1 MNTNRLLQIGAL
13 TLIAAFAANSGAF
26 TPSQQ
31 PPDTTAV
38 PGNVVLA
45 LSVEFPTATQASYPS
60 TTYTYTQRYEGY
72 FDNRKCYTYNTANE
86 VFTPVSAQNTSTGAC
101 PVSTQWAGNL
111 LNWLTMSNLDQFRSV
126 MTGGARDTFSTK
138 AASHPGDTTGRTVLI
153 RTFGSQQGSIGN
165 NPVRNLTVG
174 TPGLPLSG
182 TPTARF
188 ARSFGYG
195 TKFIVSEANN
205 FANLAPADQTTV
217 NQRETCA
224 NTPLPGAA
232 NTSSCFNIRVEVCI
246 AVPGVGLEANCQN
259 KYSGVPK
266 PEGLIQQYNTDMRFA
281 ALGYLNVANGT
292 REGAV
297 LRSAMKSV
305 GPNAATKIGVV
316 PNPAPEWDST
326 TGIMFTNPD
335 SADALA
341 SNVENSGLMNYL
353 NKFGNSGIYET
364 YDNVS
369 ELYYA
374 SQLYLRGYQAPGNY
388 SDNLTLVP
396 RDPRKDNFPVIT
408 GGDLAR
414 SGSRDPIINTCQ
426 KNYILGIGDINT
438 HCDGNLPG
446 STNLKCS
453 PTTVA
458 DPAPS
463 DNVNVQSL
471 LNDIATYEGILPNAI
486 VGVGNGGGINSGNTP
501 YIASLA
507 YWGNTKDIR
516 SDLSGTQNIRTY
528 WVDVLE
534 AWGGTI
540 AAASVRKTQY
550 WMATKYGGF
559 KTDLVTG
566 SNPNTNP
573 LSWDSDSNGSPDN
586 WFAGSNPVAMRTG
599 LSQAF
604 KSIADDS
611 AASASSA
618 AVSSSRQTSSSQII
632 YAGYSPKDWSG
643 TVSACKPTQTG
654 PECAVSPDWEASK
667 WLRTKAPLQVATP
680 LTENTRKI
688 FTSQRAATFTKM
700 PFRWADLN
708 TDQQTILNAADSLG
722 SARLDYL
729 RGKRTGEGTSF
740 RVRADNLL
748 GDIVNSGVTYVAGSS
763 PAYTGSKFPGH
774 AAYRNATKTRP
785 PVVYVGSNDGMLHA
799 FSGVDG
805 KELFG
810 YIPGSVFAN
819 LPSLTDLAFKHRY
832 FVDSTPMAGDF
843 EKSAGVWGT
852 LLVGGLGAGGR
863 GFYALD
869 ISNQSNFA
877 TSDEGT
883 LATTPLWEFTSAQDV
898 DVGYTFNEPSINPI
912 TGTYLQIA
920 KVADAAEVNGVWRVV
935 MGNGYGSTNGN
946 AVLFMLDA
954 NTGAASTK
962 LTAAVGSANGLST
975 PTPVDTDRD
984 GLVDTVYAGDARG
997 NMHKF
1002 QFSIPQGVD
1011 FVLAKAGDPLGQW
1024 RYIGTLY
1031 TASTAAIPST
1041 REPITT
1047 APSVA
1052 QACDGVGWNVA
1063 FGTGKLNEDSDYGDK
1078 TTRGYYNVVDKSPS
1092 STLTVPS
1099 ADLGLISVTESA
1111 LGVDL
1116 VRRDWVTPNLSGK
1129 RGWKLALSDGERVLS
1144 NSTLPPDTGTVLF
1157 ATTKPKGDICTPGNT
1172 GFLVAINL
1180 CSGRSGDLL
1189 VNGALV
1195 GGISIKSSGV
1205 VKVSNTYTNTTNK
1218 QTVVCNQEGC
1228 KGPAPPQLTPAVA
1241 PRGRYNWREILT
1253 K

>member
-1 MNTNRLLQIGAL
+1 MNTNRTLKLGAI
-13 TLIAAFAANSGAF
+13 TLIAAFAAKSGAF

-60 TTYTYTQRYEGY
+60 QNYTFTVRYEGY
-72 FDNRKCYTYNTANE
+72 FDNRKCYRYNPTNE
-86 VFTPVSAQNTSTGAC
+86 VFTPVSAQNVATGAC
-101 PVSTQWAGNL
+101 PVADQWAGNL

-126 MTGGARDTFSTK
+126 MTGGTRDSFSSMAT
-138 AASHPGDTTGRTVLI
+138 AYPGDTTTRTVLI
-153 RTFGSQQGSIGN
+153 RTYGSQQGSAGN

-174 TPGLPLSG
+174 TPGMPLTG
-182 TPTARF
+182 VNKF

-195 TKFIVSEANN
+195 SKFIVSNANN
-205 FANLAPADQTTV
+205 FANLTLADQK
-217 NQRETCA
+217 NTCA
-224 NTPLPGAA
+224 ATPLPGAA
-232 NTSSCFNIRVEVCI
+232 GTSSCFNIRVEACVV
-246 AVPGVGLEANCQN
+246 VPGVGLEANCQN
-259 KYSGVPK
+259 KYSGAPK
-266 PEGLIQQYNTDMRFA
+266 PEGLIQQYNNDMRFS

-292 REGAV
+292 RNGAV

-305 GPNAATKIGVV
+305 GPNAATKTGVV
-316 PNPAPEWDST
+316 PNPAPEWNTT
-326 TGIMFTNPD
+326 TGVMFTNPD
-335 SADALA
+335 PADALA
-341 SNVENSGLMNYL
+341 SAVPNSGLMNYL
-353 NKFGNSGIYET
+353 NKFGYSGIYET

-374 SQLYLRGYQAPGNY
+374 SQLYLRGRQPPPDY
-388 SDNLTLVP
+388 SDNLTAAL
-396 RDPRKDNFPVIT
+396 KDDFPVIT
-408 GGDLAR
+408 GNDLLR
-414 SGSRDPIINTCQ
+414 GGTRDPIINTCQ

-446 STNLKCS
+446 SNNVRCS
-453 PTTVA
+453 AGTPT
-458 DPAPS
+458 DP
-463 DNVNVQSL
+463 DGVNVQSL
-471 LNDIATYEGILPNAI
+471 FDTIRGYEGLAANGV
-486 VGVGNGGGINSGNTP
+486 VGVGGGVGLNNGNTP

-507 YWGNTKDIR
+507 FWGNTTDIR

-534 AWGGTI
+534 AWNGTI
-540 AAASVRKTQY
+540 EAASIRKTQY

-559 KTDLVTG
+559 KTELVTG
-566 SNPNTNP
+566 NNPNTAP
-573 LSWDSDSNGSPDN
+573 LSWDSDNNASPDN
-586 WFAGSNPVAMRTG
+586 WFAGSNPVAMRNG

-604 KSIADDS
+604 KAIADDS

-618 AVSSSRQTSSSQII
+618 AVSSSRQTSNSQII

-643 TVSACKPTQTG
+643 TVRACKPTQTEA
-654 PECAVSPDWEASK
+654 ECTTSPDWEASK

-680 LTENTRKI
+680 LTETTRKI
-688 FTSQRAATFTKM
+688 FTSERGATFNKMRFQWANLNTAQRAV
-700 PFRWADLN
+700 LN
-708 TDQQTILNAADSLG
+708 GSDSLG

-729 RGKRTGEGTSF
+729 RGKRTDEGTTF

-748 GDIVNSGVTYVAGSS
+748 GDIVNSGVTYVSGSS
-763 PAYTGSKFPGH
+763 PAYSGSKFPGH
-774 AAYRNATKTRP
+774 ATYRNSTKNRP

-799 FSGVDG
+799 FSGTDG

-819 LPSLTDLAFKHRY
+819 LPSLTALAFSHRY

-852 LLVGGLGAGGR
+852 MLTGGLGAGGK

-869 ISNQSNFA
+869 ISDQSNFA
-877 TSDEGT
+877 TSNEAT
-883 LATTPLWEFTSAQDV
+883 LAAMPMWEFTSAQDA
-898 DVGYTFNEPSINPI
+898 DVGFTFNEPSINPI
-912 TGTYLQIA
+912 TGAYLQIA

-935 MGNGYGSTNGN
+935 VGNGYGSTNGN

-962 LTAAVGSANGLST
+962 LTAALGSGNGLST

-1002 QFSIPQGVD
+1002 QFSVPQGLD

-1024 RYIGTLY
+1024 RYVGNLF
-1031 TASTAAIPST
+1031 TASTTATPLIPST

-1052 QACDGVGWNVA
+1052 PSCDGVGWNVT
-1063 FGTGKLNEDSDYGDK
+1063 FGTGKLNEDADYGDK
-1078 TTRGYYNVVDKSPS
+1078 TARGYYNVVDKSPS
-1092 STLTVPS
+1092 SSLTVPPT
-1099 ADLGLISVTESA
+1099 DLAAISVTESA
-1111 LGVDL
+1111 LGLDL
-1116 VRRDWVTPNLSGK
+1116 VRRDWATPNLNGK
-1129 RGWKLALSDGERVLS
+1129 RGWKLTLADGERVLS

-1172 GFLVAINL
+1172 GFLVAVNL

-1189 VNGALV
+1189 VNGVSV

-1205 VKVSNTYTNTTNK
+1205 VKVSNTYTDTTNK

-1228 KGPAPPQLTPAVA
+1228 KGLNPPRLTPAVA